1 MKALDTTICAFDLP
15 RLPEEINELMNG
27 RGCKY
32 DRVEILVEIN
42 QKKKKLFRKVAHG
55 VKLKIANV

>member
-32 DRVEILVEIN
+32 DRVKILVEIN
-42 QKKKKLFRKVAHG
+42 QKKKNFSAKSLTE
-55 VKLKIANV
+55 